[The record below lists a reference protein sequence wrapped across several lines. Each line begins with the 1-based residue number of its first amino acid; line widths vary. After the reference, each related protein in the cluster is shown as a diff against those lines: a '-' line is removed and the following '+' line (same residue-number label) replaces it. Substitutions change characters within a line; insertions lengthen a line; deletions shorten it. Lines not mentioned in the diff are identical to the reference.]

1 MTATATQPTQPTP
14 ASALTIP
21 PRPRRLA
28 TRAAGLVVSLVIVLA
43 FWDID
48 IEWDKV
54 AQLPTDLVHYGALMF
69 SDPDWSMLGEAA
81 LQTWRSVSMAW
92 IGAILGVVL
101 STLLGIPAAQGV
113 GPVWVRLP
121 LRWIFAVIRAMPEVL
136 IAIIIL
142 TVTGLTPFTGALAL
156 AIGGI
161 GTHAKWTYE
170 TIEAVPPGTA
180 EAVRASGGSLTE
192 VIRWGLWPVAAP
204 ELMSLALYRF
214 EINVR
219 TSAILGLIGV
229 GGIGAM
235 LTNYTQ
241 FRQWDT
247 VGVLI
252 IVVIVVTMII
262 DAISGAIRRRIMEG
276 AKVRGVE
283 RIH

>member
-1 MTATATQPTQPTP
+1 MTATDTAAPARTP
-14 ASALTIP
+14 ALPIP
-21 PRPRRLA
+21 PRPRQVA
-28 TRAAGLVVSLVIVLA
+28 ARAAATIVTIVVLVSFWGLDL
-43 FWDID
+43 
-48 IEWDKV
+48 EWSKI
-54 AQLPTDLVHYGALMF
+54 AQLPQDLVHYGRLMF
-69 SDPDWSMLGEAA
+69 SDPDWSMLPEAA

-92 IGAILGVVL
+92 IGAIAGVVL
-101 STLLGIPAAQGV
+101 STLLGIPAAHGV
-113 GPVWVRLP
+113 GPAWVRFP
-121 LRWIFAVIRAMPEVL
+121 LRWSFAVIRAVPDVL

-180 EAVRASGGSLTE
+180 EAVRASGGSLWE
-192 VIRWGLWPVAAP
+192 VVRWGLWPVAAP

-235 LTNYTQ
+235 LTQYTQ
-241 FRQWDT
+241 HREWDV

-252 IVVIVVTMII
+252 IVVVVVTMLI
-262 DAISGAIRRRIMEG
+262 DAVSGKVRRRIMEG
-276 AKVRGVE
+276 ATVRDVE
-283 RIH
+283 RKH